1 MIYSRN
7 EVIKHF
13 PATFTPKNGMTAGEP
28 VKNIYPGFSQ
38 RNIGDNMQSLKSLPL
53 FGVILVMYMAVTA
66 YFQYSLQSS
75 FPMEIP
81 LITLKLPSKELWVLY
96 LRDGFVLI
104 GLFTLFIE
112 ILKSTSSSNK
122 QVVEHILSTFVF
134 IFYMIAFL
142 MAPMAANSTF
152 FILCMMSLIDVIAGF
167 SITITAARRDL
178 SVG

>member
-1 MIYSRN
+1 
-7 EVIKHF
+7 
-13 PATFTPKNGMTAGEP
+13 
-28 VKNIYPGFSQ
+28 
-38 RNIGDNMQSLKSLPL
+38 MQSLKSLPL
-53 FGVILVMYMAVTA
+53 FGVILVIYMVVTA
-66 YFQYSLQSS
+66 YFYYNVQTGGD
-75 FPMEIP
+75 PMDIQ
-81 LITLKLPSKELWVLY
+81 LFALKLPSKEFWSIY
-96 LRDGFVLI
+96 LRDVILLG

>member
-1 MIYSRN
+1 
-7 EVIKHF
+7 
-13 PATFTPKNGMTAGEP
+13 
-28 VKNIYPGFSQ
+28 
-38 RNIGDNMQSLKSLPL
+38 MQSLKSLPL
-53 FGVILVMYMAVTA
+53 FGVILVIYMIVTA
-66 YFQYSLQSS
+66 YFYYNVQSGID
-75 FPMEIP
+75 PMDIQI
-81 LITLKLPSKELWVLY
+81 LAINLPSKVYWSLY
-96 LRDGFVLI
+96 LRDVMVLV